1 MGVLKRYNQQVSAAH
16 RIDAERVVELR
27 DALAHGRMFG
37 FGPKGRHLRLL
48 KFDKNRDKQG
58 KVLVTMAIDMTEGWF
73 NDGIRFLEGEIEKV
87 TGLLNYQKRPLQGG
101 RKSLKSAP

>member
-1 MGVLKRYNQQVSAAH
+1 M
-16 RIDAERVVELR
+16 
-27 DALAHGRMFG
+27 
-37 FGPKGRHLRLL
+37 L

-58 KVLVTMAIDMTEGWF
+58 KVLVTMAIDMTERWF